1 MHTLSGCLVVRNGKR
16 SVVKCLDALLPVV
29 NEYIIVDTGSTDGT
43 LELVKGWGSAHPSTR
58 IVLVNVGRRFHDDDG
73 IFDFGAAKN
82 YAISRATCEYVLW
95 VDVNDELLKPRE
107 IRAAF
112 DKIVNKVP
120 HACITMLTE
129 VDSSFAFPRVRIAP
143 REFAKF
149 IGSIHEYMV
158 NEAPD
163 NVIVTT
169 RFRIRNVKTCRDIA
183 RNVKGLMKEW
193 RMRHTQRVAF
203 YLGNSARDMNDFF
216 TAMDWYTVTVDEFPD
231 WLNEERAKS
240 IESICDIAHREKLLD
255 ILDERSLQL
264 ITELP
269 DRPEGYY
276 YRAMY
281 QYERQDYRMAVKALE
296 RLLQLNAKVRPTH
309 MWINPNIYDRHRHL
323 EMLKDAQTKAEYSN
337 MQPIAPCIED
347 ASVAMA
353 GGQYVGRMSTALGDF
368 GTSMYQYSN

>member
-149 IGSIHEYMV
+149 IGSIH
-158 NEAPD
+158 
-163 NVIVTT
+163 
-169 RFRIRNVKTCRDIA
+169 
-183 RNVKGLMKEW
+183 
-193 RMRHTQRVAF
+193 
-203 YLGNSARDMNDFF
+203 
-216 TAMDWYTVTVDEFPD
+216 
-231 WLNEERAKS
+231 
-240 IESICDIAHREKLLD
+240 
-255 ILDERSLQL
+255 
-264 ITELP
+264 
-269 DRPEGYY
+269 
-276 YRAMY
+276 
-281 QYERQDYRMAVKALE
+281 
-296 RLLQLNAKVRPTH
+296 
-309 MWINPNIYDRHRHL
+309 
-323 EMLKDAQTKAEYSN
+323 
-337 MQPIAPCIED
+337 
-347 ASVAMA
+347 
-353 GGQYVGRMSTALGDF
+353 
-368 GTSMYQYSN
+368 